1 MAGAGASV
9 ADLLRQRYGGDDLA
23 SATDMT
29 LPTAVA
35 DLLGRRTCRAFDP
48 AAVPAAHVSVLLAA
62 SQSAPTKSN
71 LQQYSIVRVTDTAL
85 RSALGDLVPSMP
97 WIVSAPEFW
106 VYCGDV
112 RRIRRLADL
121 RGHAY
126 RNDNADTFM
135 NACVDAAVAT
145 MACIAAAEALGYGIC
160 PISYI
165 RNRIEDAAELLRLP
179 EGVFPVVGLC
189 VGRPVAESDDRPVS
203 VRLPPALVLH
213 ENRYDDSALEAEIGA
228 YDERAHA
235 RQPIA
240 PDKQRHTD
248 RYGVLDRCPWSEN
261 VARQLSLPERE
272 GFAAFLKR
280 QGISLD

>member
-1 MAGAGASV
+1 VADADANA
-9 ADLLRQRYGGDDLA
+9 ADLLRLRYGDDGLVDA
-23 SATDMT
+23 AGLT
-29 LPTAVA
+29 LSEAVS
-35 DLLGRRTCRAFDP
+35 DLLGRRTCRDFDP
-48 AAVPAAHVSVLLAA
+48 TSVPPAHVSVLLAA
-62 SQSAPTKSN
+62 AQSAPSKSN
-71 LQQYSIVRVTDTAL
+71 LQQYSIIRVTDPDL
-85 RSALGDLVPSMP
+85 RRSLGDLVPSMP

-112 RRIRRLADL
+112 RRIRRLAGL

-135 NACVDAAVAT
+135 NACVDAAVAM
-145 MACIAAAEALGYGIC
+145 MACITAAESLGYGIC

-165 RNRIEDAAELLRLP
+165 RNRIEETADLLGLP
-179 EGVFPVVGLC
+179 DGVFPVVGLC
-189 VGRPVAESDDRPVS
+189 LGRPAPQSAGRPVS

-213 ENRYDDSALEAEIGA
+213 ENRYDDSALETEIDA
-228 YDERAHA
+228 YDDRAHA

-240 PDKQRHTD
+240 PEKQRHAD

-261 VARQLSLPERE
+261 VTRQLSLPERE

-280 QGISLD
+280 QGISLG